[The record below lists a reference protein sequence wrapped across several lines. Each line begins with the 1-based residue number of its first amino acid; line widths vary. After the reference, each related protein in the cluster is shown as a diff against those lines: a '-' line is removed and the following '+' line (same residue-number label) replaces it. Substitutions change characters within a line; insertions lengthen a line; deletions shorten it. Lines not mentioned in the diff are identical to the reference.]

1 MLNLL
6 HKLIQKEVQ
15 MENLKQLKEAV
26 LKREELK
33 QDAHYKKIDSL
44 IRQCDEVIRA
54 FTNEQKEILKPL
66 VRFTNSGIAISET
79 QRNKISQK
87 YGIELVSDKT
97 KSTNRFAVHNQIGNS
112 ENVKYYLSKR
122 KPTKVPTLTASGF
135 AIYHDSDKSIF

>member
-87 YGIELVSDKT
+87 YGIDLVADKT

>member
-1 MLNLL
+1 MDNLE
-6 HKLIQKEVQ
+6 K
-15 MENLKQLKEAV
+15 LKEAV
-26 LKREELK
+26 LKKQELK
-33 QDAHYKKIDSL
+33 QDAQYKYIESL

-66 VRFTNSGIAISET
+66 VRFTNNGIAISET
-79 QRNKISQK
+79 QQNKISQK
-87 YGIELVSDKT
+87 YGIELVADKT

-135 AIYHDSDKSIF
+135 AIYHDSEKSIF

>member
-1 MLNLL
+1 MDNLE
-6 HKLIQKEVQ
+6 K
-15 MENLKQLKEAV
+15 LKEAV
-26 LKREELK
+26 LKKQELT
-33 QDAHYKKIDSL
+33 QDAHYKNIESL

-66 VRFTNSGIAISET
+66 VRFTNNGIAISET
-79 QRNKISQK
+79 QQNKISQK
-87 YGIELVSDKT
+87 YGIELVADKT

-135 AIYHDSDKSIF
+135 AIYHDSEKSIF

>member
-1 MLNLL
+1 
-6 HKLIQKEVQ
+6 
-15 MENLKQLKEAV
+15 MENLEKLKEAV
-26 LKREELK
+26 LKKQELK
-33 QDAHYKKIDSL
+33 QDAHYRKIESK

-54 FTNEQKEILKPL
+54 LTDEQKEILKPL
-66 VRFTNSGIAISET
+66 VRFTNNGIAISET

-87 YGIELVSDKT
+87 YGIELVADKT
-97 KSTNRFAVHNQIGNS
+97 KATNRFAVHNQIGNS

>member
-1 MLNLL
+1 MDNLE
-6 HKLIQKEVQ
+6 K
-15 MENLKQLKEAV
+15 LKEAV
-26 LKREELK
+26 LKKQELK
-33 QDAHYKKIDSL
+33 KDAHYKNIESL

-66 VRFTNSGIAISET
+66 VRFTNNGIAISET
-79 QRNKISQK
+79 QQNKISQK
-87 YGIELVSDKT
+87 YGIELVADKT

-135 AIYHDSDKSIF
+135 AIYHDSEKSIF

>member
-66 VRFTNSGIAISET
+66 VRFTNNGIAISET

>member
-15 MENLKQLKEAV
+15 MENLEKLKEAV

-66 VRFTNSGIAISET
+66 VRFTNNGIAISET